1 LVTPRTLPCQGLID
15 VSGGV
20 RVSEAASP
28 SRRLACAD
36 TRSCQLITEPWGTP
50 QRATPKSCCPC
61 QKKSEKFSKIQKY
74 IKKQLTKTIHAFQNE
89 FQKIKTQETLGKTE
103 QIPEKKH
110 TKINILKKEK

>member
-1 LVTPRTLPCQGLID
+1 VLTQGRASSLQ
-15 VSGGV
+15 SPGV
-20 RVSEAASP
+20 LLKGLLLKAAV
-28 SRRLACAD
+28 LA
-36 TRSCQLITEPWGTP
+36 
-50 QRATPKSCCPC
+50 K
-61 QKKSEKFSKIQKY
+61 KKSEKFSKIQKY